1 MDSVLPFLTER
12 ANCGTGFIADL
23 SGRPSNWLLRDAL
36 ATVNRLAHRGATAA
50 DGKSGDGAGV
60 LTQIPHALVARELER
75 HGLAAPDPGDLAV
88 GMLFLPVDTAARE
101 HAKKIVTSALA
112 VRGLSALAWREVP
125 VDLDAL
131 GDHARRIRPHI
142 EQVLIARP
150 RYIAEGDAFERAL
163 VLVRKEIERAAWRVE
178 SDGSAKGRP

>member
-1 MDSVLPFLTER
+1 MYNVLPFLRER

-60 LTQIPHALVARELER
+60 LTQIPHALIARELER
-75 HGLAAPDPGDLAV
+75 HGLAVPDPGDLAV
-88 GMLFLPVDTAARE
+88 GMLFLPVDTSARE
-101 HAKKIVTSALA
+101 LAKKIVTSALA
-112 VRGLSALAWREVP
+112 MRGLSALAWREVP

-131 GDHARRIRPHI
+131 GDHARRIRP
-142 EQVLIARP
+142 
-150 RYIAEGDAFERAL
+150 
-163 VLVRKEIERAAWRVE
+163 
-178 SDGSAKGRP
+178 